1 MGTLWR
7 IGRRIPYHL
16 LGVISYPSNNS
27 VTDKSHGFSFPFEGG
42 ETVLVYRFFLLL
54 LIWLYDSSNMD
65 KVLRNWNHLSLTEN
79 KGARVNLESDSDAAT
94 TEFILATRFLT
105 RRVLNVKAISRTF
118 KPLWKAQ
125 NGFHI

>member
-1 MGTLWR
+1 
-7 IGRRIPYHL
+7 
-16 LGVISYPSNNS
+16 
-27 VTDKSHGFSFPFEGG
+27 
-42 ETVLVYRFFLLL
+42 
-54 LIWLYDSSNMD
+54 MD